1 MDLDE
6 AVGELYGLH
15 PDEFLPARKGLAAKA
30 KADKETGLAKA
41 IESIRKPT
49 AAAWAINQLVRA
61 RPDDME
67 RLSSWRPGCTRRR
80 RRWTAPP

>member
-15 PDEFLPARKGLAAKA
+15 PDEFLGARQTLAAQA

-41 IESIRKPT
+41 IEPQRNWTT
-49 AAAWAINQLVRA
+49 AR
-61 RPDDME
+61 
-67 RLSSWRPGCTRRR
+67 
-80 RRWTAPP
+80 